1 MHLLVSK
8 WYVLIDLLCF
18 REQKMCT
25 RFFLMKGT
33 DSISEK
39 SWTLIPEA
47 KRETL
52 AMTQDIKVRV
62 IKWEWT
68 C

>member
-1 MHLLVSK
+1 
-8 WYVLIDLLCF
+8 
-18 REQKMCT
+18 MCT